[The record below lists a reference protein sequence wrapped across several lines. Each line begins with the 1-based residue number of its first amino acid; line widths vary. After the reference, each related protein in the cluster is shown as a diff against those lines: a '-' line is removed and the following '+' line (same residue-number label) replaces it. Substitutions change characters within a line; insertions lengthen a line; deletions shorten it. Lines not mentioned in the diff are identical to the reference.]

1 MIPLYRKIR
10 KKMADDNKP
19 IKYMRYALGEI
30 ALVVIGILIALQ
42 INNWNENRKANLQ
55 EAKILKQ
62 LKSDLIDNLS
72 EIKEIDFQVSQR
84 HRYSD
89 SVSLYFNERR
99 KLDDSLL
106 MYLRGLRNYGIFNS
120 ANTAYSYIQSEGMN
134 ILSNDSLRADIT
146 IMYERDFRNIDLR
159 SIGEQELINNV
170 LEPFMRRNFKPLKD
184 HVLNSGVH
192 VKALMQPIHVEAL
205 YENFEFQNILLE
217 HNSYLE
223 IRKEWLIR
231 TLENLDKLIQELQVE
246 IDRIER

>member
-19 IKYMRYALGEI
+19 MKYMRYALGEI

-89 SVSLYFNERR
+89 SISIYFNERR

-106 MYLRGLRNYGIFNS
+106 MYIRGLRNYGIFNS
-120 ANTAYSYIQSEGMN
+120 ANTAYTYIQSEGMN
-134 ILSNDSLRADIT
+134 ILSNDSLRAAIT

-159 SIGEQELINNV
+159 SVGEKQMINNV
-170 LEPFMRRNFKPLKD
+170 LEPFLRENFKPVEK

-192 VKALMQPIHVEAL
+192 VKALMQPIHIEAL

-223 IRKEWLIR
+223 IRKLWLDR
-231 TLENLDKLIQELQVE
+231 TLKILYELIEKTQKE
-246 IDRIER
+246 IERIEG